1 MVIGGFQRFSLID
14 YPGKICAIIFTQG
27 CNFRCPYC
35 HNPELVNA
43 RRPQHLIPEED
54 VFSFLEKRK
63 NKLDAVVI
71 TGGEPILQADLLEF
85 LEKVKTMGYLIKL
98 DTNGSDP
105 RVIENII
112 DRRLADY
119 LAMDVKAPLEKYQE
133 ITNSNIDY
141 NEIKQSIRLIM
152 HSGIDYEFR
161 TTIVKSQL
169 SKENILEI
177 GKLIKGAKLY
187 ILQRFVPSKVVDP
200 KFLNELTFSDG
211 KLQALQDTLKDLV
224 VQCVVR

>member
-14 YPGKICAIIFTQG
+14 YPGKICATIFTQG

-43 RRPQHLIPEED
+43 RRSQHLIPEED
-54 VFSFLEKRK
+54 VFSFLEKRR

-85 LEKVKTMGYLIKL
+85 LEKIKTMGYLTKL

-105 RVIENII
+105 RVIEKII

-133 ITNSNIDY
+133 ITNSNIDCD
-141 NEIKQSIRLIM
+141 EIKQSIRLIM

-161 TTIVKSQL
+161 TTIVTSQL
-169 SKENILEI
+169 SEENILEI
-177 GKLIKGAKLY
+177 GKLIRGAKLY
-187 ILQRFVPSKVVDP
+187 ILQKFVPSKVVDP

-211 KLQALQDTLKDLV
+211 KLKALQNTLKDLV